1 MFKRLGEFL
10 SGQAASA
17 EDASTGDMSSEELS
31 FYWSSTTLDDH
42 RVDIF
47 DPQLDTPLNGL
58 VLFLHGHG
66 RVMLNENL
74 VFSQLFKKYG
84 LAAVCPDG
92 QRSWWL
98 DRICLEFS
106 ADISP
111 QSWLVERLLPF
122 IETRFQIQP
131 PRIALLGVSM
141 GGQGALQLSYRSA
154 RLFPVVAAISPAV
167 DFFQLYGQG
176 LPLDQMFADAEEA
189 RQETVVLNLH
199 PLSWPR
205 RQWFCCDPQD
215 HDWFD
220 GCTRLGM
227 KLSSSGIL
235 HERDLETSAG
245 GHSWEYF
252 NHMAPQALQ
261 HIATGLAD
269 G

>member
-1 MFKRLGEFL
+1 MFKRLGELL
-10 SGQAASA
+10 SGQTES
-17 EDASTGDMSSEELS
+17 EENSTAGTMSSADLS
-31 FYWSSTTLDDH
+31 FHWSSTALDNH

-47 DPQLDTPLNGL
+47 DPRLDTPVTGV

-74 VFSQLFKKYG
+74 VFSQLFRQHG

-92 QRSWWL
+92 QRAWWL
-98 DRICLEFS
+98 DRTCSEFS
-106 ADISP
+106 SEISP
-111 QSWLVERLLPF
+111 QRWLKDRLLPF
-122 IETRFQIQP
+122 IEARFGVQP
-131 PRIALLGVSM
+131 PGVALLGVSM
-141 GGQGALQLSYRSA
+141 GGQGALQFSYRNA

-176 LPLDQMFADAEEA
+176 LPLDEMFTDVEEA

-199 PLSWPR
+199 PLDWPR

-220 GCTRLGM
+220 GCARLGM

-245 GHSWEYF
+245 GHTWDYF
-252 NHMAPQALQ
+252 NHMAPMALQ
-261 HIATGLAD
+261 HIAAGLREL
-269 G
+269 